1 MKKQEIK
8 NILISMRN
16 EENDLLINN
25 LLGKIDIMDEY
36 TLQTALE
43 KIENNEE
50 SVREFLQNKIDKRQ
64 ESQNKVTYSINDMFT
79 YGMSDNYIHL
89 HLPVDLHE
97 MLAEK
102 GFLATMDT
110 VNLQLLD
117 AINKIKQLKDNGF
130 YKFQDKDSIFMI
142 SPILRERELKF
153 LDSLDFQTQKYSK
166 RELSDKKFIQEH
178 SEAKLASDI
187 FGNDKNIGT
196 ALIGF
201 ETISSKEWQEK
212 SKKKIQEFEKKG
224 ITLKENSRIE

>member
-1 MKKQEIK
+1 
-8 NILISMRN
+8 
-16 EENDLLINN
+16 
-25 LLGKIDIMDEY
+25 
-36 TLQTALE
+36 
-43 KIENNEE
+43 
-50 SVREFLQNKIDKRQ
+50 
-64 ESQNKVTYSINDMFT
+64 
-79 YGMSDNYIHL
+79 
-89 HLPVDLHE
+89 
-97 MLAEK
+97 
-102 GFLATMDT
+102 
-110 VNLQLLD
+110 
-117 AINKIKQLKDNGF
+117 
-130 YKFQDKDSIFMI
+130 MI
-142 SPILRERELKF
+142 SPILRERELEF